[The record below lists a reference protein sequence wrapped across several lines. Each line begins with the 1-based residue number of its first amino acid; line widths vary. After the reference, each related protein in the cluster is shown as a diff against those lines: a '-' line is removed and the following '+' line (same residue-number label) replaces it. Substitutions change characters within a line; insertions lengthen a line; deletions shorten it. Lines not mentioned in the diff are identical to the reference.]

1 MDGSITHVDDK
12 FQQQGLGPEDRLT
25 DDEVQAIVKRYGESQ
40 TGGDI
45 RPTVSDVAEALHVE
59 PSVVA
64 RLLSDIRA
72 ADSSKDLMVRL
83 ESLEQENAELRERA
97 DRSELAVSAFDNYY
111 GSRRRLRRRPRSIA
125 ATICCVLGI
134 LFLINFFGSVGMG
147 GRMAVAAVIPAI
159 VILFIASRLFSRR

>member
-1 MDGSITHVDDK
+1 MDDK

-83 ESLEQENAELRERA
+83 ESLEQEA
-97 DRSELAVSAFDNYY
+97 
-111 GSRRRLRRRPRSIA
+111 
-125 ATICCVLGI
+125 
-134 LFLINFFGSVGMG
+134 
-147 GRMAVAAVIPAI
+147 GRDG
-159 VILFIASRLFSRR
+159 